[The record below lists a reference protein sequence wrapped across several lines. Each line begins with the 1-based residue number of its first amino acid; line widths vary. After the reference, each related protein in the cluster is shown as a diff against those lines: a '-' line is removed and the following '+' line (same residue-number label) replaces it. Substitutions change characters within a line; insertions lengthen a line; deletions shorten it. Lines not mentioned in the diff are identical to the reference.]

1 MNWMCFFQV
10 PSGRDHLVERTMR
23 SFDYIYTHYLEEADW
38 FVKADDDTYVIME
51 NLRYFISA
59 HHPDQ
64 PAYFGHHFKA
74 VVSQGYMS
82 GGAGYVI
89 SREALRRF
97 GSRSADLCREDG
109 GAEDVEF
116 GKCLEKLQ
124 VPPKDSR
131 DKLGRSRFHC
141 FNPVTHLHG
150 DYPDWYYSYDKYL
163 TSQVRLHCI
172 TCNKIQFLFL
182 LFQHFKNIF
191 FYESFCKNAMFQVL
205 LFWPIIILS
214 VAHIF
219 LSN

>member
-1 MNWMCFFQV
+1 MNWMFFFQV

-23 SFDYIYTHYLEEADW
+23 SFDYIYTHYLDEADW

-51 NLRYFISA
+51 NLRYLLSA

-64 PAYFGHHFKA
+64 LAYFGHHFKA

-97 GSRSADLCREDG
+97 GNRSADLCREDG

-131 DKLGRSRFHC
+131 DKLGQSRFHC

-163 TSQVRLHCI
+163 TSQVRLYCI
-172 TCNKIQFLFL
+172 TCKNMQHKFLFL
-182 LFQHFKNIF
+182 LFQN
-191 FYESFCKNAMFQVL
+191 CLDCVT
-205 LFWPIIILS
+205 
-214 VAHIF
+214 
-219 LSN
+219 